1 MKIKAL
7 TRASSAYQAP
17 GSDVTR
23 QPRNLDPSLHSFGRA
38 REYTRALNATK
49 LSRMFAAPFLA
60 DLGKGHVDGVYTLA
74 KDPLSLE
81 RFASGSGD
89 GVIKVW
95 DLVSREEIW
104 NNQAH
109 ENIVKSMCWTQDRKL
124 LTCAADRSIKL
135 FDPYGT
141 PSGTTPSQTWL
152 GTNAFTSLTHHR
164 TKNSFAVASGVIS
177 IYDLERH
184 QATPEVLHWPNSSDT
199 ITCVSFNQTE
209 TSILASA
216 ATDRS
221 IVLYDLRT
229 QTALAKTVLNFASN
243 SIAWNPMEAFN
254 FAVANEDHN
263 IYIFDMRRMD
273 RALNVLK
280 DHVAAVMDVE
290 FSPTGEE
297 LVSASYDRTVRL
309 WSRMKGHSR
318 DIYHTKRMQRV
329 FSCKWTPDNKYIL
342 SGSDD
347 GNIRLWRAEASRRE
361 GSKSAAQRQS
371 LEYNEALVDRYSHM
385 PEIRRVKNHRHV
397 PKVIKKAGEI
407 KTEELKAIKRKEE
420 NERKHTKKK
429 FTKRK
434 AEREKMVLAQNQ

>member
-1 MKIKAL
+1 MY
-7 TRASSAYQAP
+7 S
-17 GSDVTR
+17 
-23 QPRNLDPSLHSFGRA
+23 
-38 REYTRALNATK
+38 
-49 LSRMFAAPFLA
+49 
-60 DLGKGHVDGVYTLA
+60 LA
-74 KDPLSLE
+74 KDPASLE
-81 RFASGSGD
+81 RFASGAGD
-89 GVIKVW
+89 GVVKVW

-109 ENIVKSMCWTQDRKL
+109 ENIVKSMCWTRDKKL

-135 FDPYGT
+135 FDPYNT
-141 PSGTTPSQTWL
+141 PSGSAPTQTWL
-152 GTNAFTSLTHHR
+152 GTNAFTSLSHHR
-164 TKNSFAVASGVIS
+164 SNNSFAVASGVIS
-177 IYDLERH
+177 LYDLERH
-184 QATPEVLHWPNSSDT
+184 QAPPEVIKWPNSSDT

-229 QTALAKTVLNFASN
+229 SSALAKTVLNFASN

-263 IYIFDMRRMD
+263 VYIFDMRNMS

-280 DHVAAVMDVE
+280 DHVAAVLDVE

-297 LVSASYDRTVRL
+297 LVTASYDRTIRL
-309 WSRMKGHSR
+309 WSRASGHSR

-347 GNIRLWRAEASRRE
+347 GNIRLWRSQASKRE
-361 GSKSAAQRQS
+361 GIKSAAQRQS
-371 LEYNEALVDRYSHM
+371 LEYNEALVERYAHM
-385 PEIRRVKNHRHV
+385 PEVKRIKRHRHI

-420 NERKHTKKK
+420 NERKHTKKQ
-429 FTKRK
+429 FQKRK
-434 AEREKMVLAQNQ
+434 AEREKMVLAMEK

>member
-1 MKIKAL
+1 M
-7 TRASSAYQAP
+7 
-17 GSDVTR
+17 
-23 QPRNLDPSLHSFGRA
+23 
-38 REYTRALNATK
+38 
-49 LSRMFAAPFLA
+49 
-60 DLGKGHVDGVYTLA
+60 
-74 KDPLSLE
+74 E
-81 RFASGSGD
+81 RFASGAGD
-89 GVIKVW
+89 GIVKVW

-109 ENIVKSMCWTQDRKL
+109 ENIVKSMCWTRDKKL

-141 PSGTTPSQTWL
+141 PSGSAPSQTWL

-164 TKNSFAVASGVIS
+164 SNNTFAVASGVIS
-177 IYDLERH
+177 LYDLERH
-184 QATPEVLHWPNSSDT
+184 QAPPEVIQWPNSSDT
-199 ITCVSFNQTE
+199 INCVSFNQIE

-229 QTALAKTVLNFASN
+229 STALAKTVLNFASN

-263 IYIFDMRRMD
+263 VYIFDMRNMS

-297 LVSASYDRTVRL
+297 LVSASYDRTIRL
-309 WSRMKGHSR
+309 WSRASGHSR

-347 GNIRLWRAEASRRE
+347 GNIRLWRSQASKRE
-361 GSKSAAQRQS
+361 GIKSAAQRQS
-371 LEYNEALVDRYSHM
+371 LEYNAALVERYSHM
-385 PEIRRVKNHRHV
+385 PEVRRIKRHRHI

-420 NERKHTKKK
+420 NERKHTKKQ
-429 FTKRK
+429 FEKRK
-434 AEREKMVLAQNQ
+434 AEREKMVLAIEK